1 MKNSKKKWFVLGGV
15 AVALA
20 GIVALVVGIKRSF
33 KGMFVPD
40 EEFYNFDLEE

>member
-1 MKNSKKKWFVLGGV
+1 MKKSKKKWFVLGGV

-20 GIVALVVGIKRSF
+20 GIVALAVGIKRSF

-40 EEFYNFDLEE
+40 EEFWDFNIDV